1 MQHTASK
8 SEKTHPQVVYNDHN
22 VPARAFRMS
31 RTETSKTAGYPR
43 RETTTTTTT
52 TITDQD
58 TTSGDDSAAELDRDR
73 A

>member
-43 RETTTTTTT
+43 RETTTTT
-52 TITDQD
+52 ITDQD

>member
-52 TITDQD
+52 ITDQD

>member
-8 SEKTHPQVVYNDHN
+8 SEKTHPQEVYNDHN

-31 RTETSKTAGYPR
+31 RTETSKTAGHPR
-43 RETTTTTTT
+43 RETTTTTT